1 MAHILFVDL
10 ATPDVLA
17 LREKTEL
24 LTALPTRG
32 FAPQTTVTVADA
44 ILLESAAPT
53 NGVAVAVLQQCIAG
67 TAGTQE
73 DLDLAQAAC
82 FPQLKRACRRWAAR

>member
-1 MAHILFVDL
+1 M
-10 ATPDVLA
+10 LA
-17 LREKTEL
+17 LREKKEL

-53 NGVAVAVLQQCIAG
+53 NGVAVAVLQKCIAG

-73 DLDLAQAAC
+73 DLDRVRNRLA
-82 FPQLKRACRRWAAR
+82 